1 MTDFKIIT
9 SELIS
14 KGIEFEIEDDTLIVG
29 DCSVINYS
37 DVYFLKLSGIN
48 TQQGMAVK
56 HPIVIA
62 DFLSSYYYLLE
73 DHNSITVKDINFKS
87 EVHSND

>member
-1 MTDFKIIT
+1 MSDFKIIT

-29 DCSVINYS
+29 DCSVINYG

-48 TQQGMAVK
+48 TQQGMTVK
-56 HPIVIA
+56 QPIVIA

-87 EVHSND
+87 EVRSDD

>member
-1 MTDFKIIT
+1 MNDFKIII

-29 DCSVINYS
+29 DCSVINYN
-37 DVYFLKLSGIN
+37 DVYFFKLSGIN

-62 DFLSSYYYLLE
+62 NFLASYYYLLE
-73 DHNSITVKDINFKS
+73 DNNSITVKDINFKN
-87 EVHSND
+87 EVRSND

>member
-1 MTDFKIIT
+1 MSDFKIIT

-29 DCSVINYS
+29 DCSVINYN

-48 TQQGMAVK
+48 TQQGMTVK
-56 HPIVIA
+56 QPIFIA

-87 EVHSND
+87 EVRSDD

>member
-1 MTDFKIIT
+1 MSDFKIIT

-37 DVYFLKLSGIN
+37 DVFLKLSGIN

-56 HPIVIA
+56 HPRVIA

-87 EVHSND
+87 EVRSND

>member
-1 MTDFKIIT
+1 M
-9 SELIS
+9 
-14 KGIEFEIEDDTLIVG
+14 
-29 DCSVINYS
+29 
-37 DVYFLKLSGIN
+37 SGIN

-56 HPIVIA
+56 HPRVIA

-87 EVHSND
+87 EVRSND

>member
-1 MTDFKIIT
+1 MSDFKIIT

-14 KGIEFEIEDDTLIVG
+14 KGIEFEIEDDILIVG
-29 DCSVINYS
+29 DCSVINYG
-37 DVYFLKLSGIN
+37 DVYFLNLSGIN
-48 TQQGMAVK
+48 TQQGMVVK

-87 EVHSND
+87 EVRSDD

>member
-1 MTDFKIIT
+1 MNDFKIIT

-29 DCSVINYS
+29 DCSVINYN
-37 DVYFLKLSGIN
+37 DVYFLNLSGID
-48 TQQGMAVK
+48 TRQGMAVK
-56 HPIVIA
+56 QPIVIA

-87 EVHSND
+87 EVRSDD

>member
-1 MTDFKIIT
+1 MSDFKIIT

-37 DVYFLKLSGIN
+37 DVYFCYI
-48 TQQGMAVK
+48 
-56 HPIVIA
+56 
-62 DFLSSYYYLLE
+62 
-73 DHNSITVKDINFKS
+73 
-87 EVHSND
+87 

>member
-1 MTDFKIIT
+1 MSDFKIIT

-29 DCSVINYS
+29 DCSVINYG

-48 TQQGMAVK
+48 TQQGMTVK
-56 HPIVIA
+56 QPIVIA
-62 DFLSSYYYLLE
+62 DFLCSYYYLLE
-73 DHNSITVKDINFKS
+73 DHNSITVKDIKFKS
-87 EVHSND
+87 EVRRNG

>member
-1 MTDFKIIT
+1 MSDFKIIT

-14 KGIEFEIEDDTLIVG
+14 KGIDFEIEDGTLIVG

-56 HPIVIA
+56 RPIVIA

-87 EVHSND
+87 EVRSND

>member
-1 MTDFKIIT
+1 MSDFKIIT

-14 KGIEFEIEDDTLIVG
+14 KGIEFEIEGDTLIVG

-37 DVYFLKLSGIN
+37 DVYFLKLFGIN

-62 DFLSSYYYLLE
+62 DFLASYYYLLE

-87 EVHSND
+87 EVRSNV

>member
-1 MTDFKIIT
+1 MSDFKIIT

-29 DCSVINYS
+29 DCSVINYN

-56 HPIVIA
+56 YPIVIA

-87 EVHSND
+87 EERSND

>member
-1 MTDFKIIT
+1 MSDFKIIT

-37 DVYFLKLSGIN
+37 DVYFLKLYGIN
-48 TQQGMAVK
+48 AHQGMAVK
-56 HPIVIA
+56 HPTVLA
-62 DFLSSYYYLLE
+62 DFLPSYYYLLE

-87 EVHSND
+87 EVRSND

>member
-1 MTDFKIIT
+1 MSDFKIIT

-29 DCSVINYS
+29 DCSVINYN

-56 HPIVIA
+56 
-62 DFLSSYYYLLE
+62 Y
-73 DHNSITVKDINFKS
+73 
-87 EVHSND
+87 